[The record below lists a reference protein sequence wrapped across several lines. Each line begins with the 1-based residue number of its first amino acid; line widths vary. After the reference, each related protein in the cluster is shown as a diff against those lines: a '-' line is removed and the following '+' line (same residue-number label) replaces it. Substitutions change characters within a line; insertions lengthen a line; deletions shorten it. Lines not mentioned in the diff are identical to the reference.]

1 VLADVEPGEHH
12 VWLSADGYVSEKRA
26 VAIGAVAERISLIV
40 ALERERETPTAEEP
54 RKVERAPAPP
64 PRPTGRLNLATT
76 PWTTVYLGARKLGD
90 TPLVSVS
97 LPAGRH
103 VLTLVN
109 SEMNLNS
116 SVEVDI
122 VANETTVKRLALQ

>member
-1 VLADVEPGEHH
+1 
-12 VWLSADGYVSEKRA
+12 
-26 VAIGAVAERISLIV
+26 VAAASTK
-40 ALERERETPTAEEP
+40 A
-54 RKVERAPAPP
+54 
-64 PRPTGRLNLATT
+64 TGKLNLATT
-76 PWTTVYLGARKLGD
+76 PWTTVYFGNRKLGD

-109 SEMNLNS
+109 PEQNLNS

-122 VANETTVKRLALQ
+122 TPNETTVKRLALQ